1 LNLLALIQLHENLQR
16 QMPPVGRTP
25 QDLEGDEQIRF
36 IVDMSYALEDE
47 IHEMTNA
54 VGWKPWATDRR
65 VDAEEM
71 RGELI
76 DQLHFWLNL
85 WMTTFPPGTHP
96 AEMAATLERDYIKK
110 NLRNAKRQEEGYDG
124 VTGKCPQCKRDWLDI
139 LRKTITTTNPTTAFE
154 NLDVICVCGR
164 ALTTEEKQWLK
175 SRLSAV

>member
-1 LNLLALIQLHENLQR
+1 LNTQTLIELHQNLQLK
-16 QMPPVGRTP
+16 MPPVGRAP
-25 QDLEGDEQIRF
+25 QDFEGEEQIRF

-76 DQLHFWLNL
+76 DQLHFFLNL

-96 AEMAATLERDYIKK
+96 AEMAAVLDKMYIVK
-110 NLRNAKRQEEGYDG
+110 NNRNAQRMAEGYDG
-124 VTGKCPQCKRDWLDI
+124 VTGKCPQCRRDWLDT
-139 LRKTITTTNPTTAFE
+139 LRHSESFKRSH
-154 NLDVICVCGR
+154 LDDHWYCVCGR
-164 ALTTEEKQWLK
+164 EITTEEKKWLR
-175 SRLSAV
+175 SRPSAG